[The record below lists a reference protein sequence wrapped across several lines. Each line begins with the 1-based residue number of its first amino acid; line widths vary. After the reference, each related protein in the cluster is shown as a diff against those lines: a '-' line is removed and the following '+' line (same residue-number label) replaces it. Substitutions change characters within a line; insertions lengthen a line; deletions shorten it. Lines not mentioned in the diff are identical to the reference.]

1 MDKSLTFYYLEYINI
16 CEPGLVLEQAMGTPS
31 PFTKTHPW
39 RTHRQRLLVNLLKG
53 WLDSIQWIG
62 WEWSGGRSDQ
72 GLGWSVWSVW
82 SSGWGGRGC
91 GVVGLSGQSEYQD
104 LFRVHWRMIQIV
116 NLKHQHTPELVIRIE
131 FYNGQNSCK
140 AGTLAS
146 IHGIANVSINCKT
159 SPYEI

>member
-1 MDKSLTFYYLEYINI
+1 MVGVI
-16 CEPGLVLEQAMGTPS
+16 
-31 PFTKTHPW
+31 
-39 RTHRQRLLVNLLKG
+39 RG
-53 WLDSIQWIG
+53 WVGQFG
-62 WEWSGGRSDQ
+62 QFGQVVG
-72 GLGWSVWSVW
+72 VV
-82 SSGWGGRGC
+82 

-116 NLKHQHTPELVIRIE
+116 NLKQQHTPELVIRIE

-159 SPYEI
+159 WPYEI